1 MIEVSNPP
9 RPAVNANLQPGEG
22 SYAAVLSLQ
31 PNAPPLACSLVTPMR
46 LGSERLIASPRLH
59 GLRVGVLA
67 NPASIDHDF
76 RHVVDRLAASPDF
89 ELAAIFGPQH
99 GFQSDLQ
106 DNMIE
111 SPHAKDARR
120 NVPIFSLYSETR
132 EPTDAMLDLIDVLVI
147 DIQDVGARIYT
158 FIYTMANCLRA
169 AARKGLPVIVCDRPN
184 PIGGKAVEG
193 PMLKSGYE
201 SFVGQF
207 PIPMRHGMTVAE
219 LARLF
224 NERHGIGAELEV
236 VPMEGWSR
244 DMDWDETGLPWVMPS
259 PNMPTLDTAIV
270 YPGTVL
276 FEGTMLSEG
285 RGTTR
290 PFELIGAPWLD
301 GELLAERMNSAG
313 LTGVHFRPATFE
325 PTFQK
330 HAKATCGGCQI
341 HVTSRQEFA
350 PVQVGVSLMRECFGL
365 APERFKWRDPPYEY
379 EHDKMPIDILA
390 GSAAL
395 RQQIEQQVPLAD
407 IVDSWRPDETDFT
420 AARRPY
426 LLY

>member
-1 MIEVSNPP
+1 M
-9 RPAVNANLQPGEG
+9 L
-22 SYAAVLSLQ
+22 
-31 PNAPPLACSLVTPMR
+31 
-46 LGSERLIASPRLH
+46 LGSERLIASPRLN

-67 NPASIDHDF
+67 NPASIDHGF
-76 RHVVDRLAASPDF
+76 RHIVDRLAASPDCK
-89 ELAAIFGPQH
+89 LAAIFGPQH
-99 GFQSDLQ
+99 GFRSDLQ

-111 SPHAKDARR
+111 SPHAKDPRR
-120 NVPIFSLYSETR
+120 DVPIFSLYSETR
-132 EPTDAMLDLIDVLVI
+132 EPTPEMLDLIDVLVI
-147 DIQDVGARIYT
+147 DLQDVGARIYT

-169 AARKGLPVIVCDRPN
+169 AARRGLPVIVCDRPN
-184 PIGGKAVEG
+184 PIGGVAIEG
-193 PMLKSGYE
+193 PMLEEGYE

-207 PIPMRHGMTVAE
+207 PMPMRHGMTVAE

-224 NERHGIGAELEV
+224 NEHHRIGAQLEI

-244 DMDWDETGLPWVMPS
+244 EMYCDATGLPWVMPS

-301 GELLAERMNSAG
+301 GERLAERMNEVG
-313 LTGVHFRPATFE
+313 LKGVRFRAVSFE

-330 HAKATCGGCQI
+330 HARATCGGCQI
-341 HVTSRQEFA
+341 HVTARQEFE
-350 PVQVGVSLMRECFGL
+350 PVKAGVSLMRECYGL
-365 APERFKWRDPPYEY
+365 APDRFKWRDPPYEY

-390 GSAAL
+390 GSPTL
-395 RQQIEQQVPLAD
+395 RNQIERQVPLEEIAQG
-407 IVDSWRPDETDFT
+407 WRPGVAEF
-420 AARRPY
+420 AAAIRPY

>member
-1 MIEVSNPP
+1 
-9 RPAVNANLQPGEG
+9 
-22 SYAAVLSLQ
+22 
-31 PNAPPLACSLVTPMR
+31 MR
-46 LGSERLIASPRLH
+46 LGSERLLASSRLN
-59 GLRVGVLA
+59 GSRVGVLA
-67 NPASIDHDF
+67 NPASIDHQF
-76 RHVVDRLAASPDF
+76 RHIVDRLAASPDWA
-89 ELAAIFGPQH
+89 LSAIFGPQH

-111 SPHAKDARR
+111 SPHAKDKRR

-132 EPTDAMLDLIDVLVI
+132 EPTPEMLDLIDVLVI

-169 AARKGLPVIVCDRPN
+169 AARKNLPVIVCDRPN
-184 PIGGKAVEG
+184 PIGGVAVEG
-193 PMLKSGYE
+193 PMLEKDYE

-207 PIPMRHGMTVAE
+207 PIPMRHGMTVGE

-224 NERHGIGAELEV
+224 NERYAIGAELEIV
-236 VPMEGWSR
+236 LMEGWSR
-244 DMDWDETGLPWVMPS
+244 DMYWDATGLPWVTPS

-301 GELLAERMNSAG
+301 GERLAERMNRVG

-330 HAKATCGGCQI
+330 HARETCGGCQI
-341 HVTSRQEFA
+341 HVTLRQEFE
-350 PVQVGVSLMRECFGL
+350 PVKAGVSLMRECFGL
-365 APERFKWRDPPYEY
+365 APDRFKWRDPPYEY

-390 GSAAL
+390 GSPAL
-395 RQQIEQQVPLAD
+395 REQIERQVPLD
-407 IVDSWRPDETDFT
+407 EIVISWERGESDF
-420 AARRPY
+420 AEMRRPY

>member
-1 MIEVSNPP
+1 M
-9 RPAVNANLQPGEG
+9 L
-22 SYAAVLSLQ
+22 
-31 PNAPPLACSLVTPMR
+31 
-46 LGSERLIASPRLH
+46 LGSERLVATKRLN

-67 NPASIDHDF
+67 NPASVDHDF
-76 RHVVDRLAASPDF
+76 GHIVDRLGASADYK
-89 ELAAIFGPQH
+89 LAAIFGPQH
-99 GFQSDLQ
+99 GFKSDLQ

-120 NVPIFSLYSETR
+120 NMPIFSLYSETR
-132 EPTDAMLDLIDVLVI
+132 EPTPEMLDLIDVLVI

-158 FIYTMANCLRA
+158 FIYTVANCLRA
-169 AARKGLPVIVCDRPN
+169 AARHGLPVIVCDRPN
-184 PIGGKAVEG
+184 PIGGVAVEG
-193 PMLKSGYE
+193 PMLEPGFE

-207 PIPMRHGMTVAE
+207 PIPMRHGMTAAE

-224 NERHGIGAELEV
+224 NEHHGIGAELEV
-236 VPMEGWSR
+236 VPMQGWSR
-244 DMDWDETGLPWVMPS
+244 KMCFDDTDVPWVMPS

-301 GELLAERMNSAG
+301 GDQLAARMNGIG
-313 LTGVHFRPATFE
+313 LPGAHFRAVGFE

-330 HAKATCGGCQI
+330 HTRVLCGGCQI
-341 HVTSRQEFA
+341 HVTSRVDFE
-350 PVQVGVSLMRECFGL
+350 PVKTGVSLLRECYGL
-365 APERFKWRDPPYEY
+365 APKQFKWRDPPYEY

-390 GSAAL
+390 GSTEL
-395 RQQIEQQVPLAD
+395 REQIEQQVPLKEIAE
-407 IVDSWRPDETDFT
+407 SWAPGVT
-420 AARRPY
+420 AFEEIREPY

>member
-1 MIEVSNPP
+1 M
-9 RPAVNANLQPGEG
+9 Q
-22 SYAAVLSLQ
+22 
-31 PNAPPLACSLVTPMR
+31 
-46 LGSERLIASPRLH
+46 LGSERLLASSRLN

-67 NPASIDHDF
+67 NPASIDAEF
-76 RHVVDRLAASPDF
+76 RHIADRLAASSDWT
-89 ELAAIFGPQH
+89 LAAIFGPQH
-99 GFQSDLQ
+99 GFRSDLQ

-111 SPHAKDARR
+111 TPHTEDPKRG
-120 NVPIFSLYSETR
+120 VPIFSLYSETR
-132 EPTDAMLDLIDVLVI
+132 EPTPEMLDLIDVLVV

-158 FIYTMANCLRA
+158 FIYTIANCLRA

-184 PIGGKAVEG
+184 PIGGAIEG
-193 PMLKSGYE
+193 PMLEPGFE

-236 VPMEGWSR
+236 VPMQGWSR
-244 DMDWDETGLPWVMPS
+244 DMYWDETGLPWVMPS

-290 PFELIGAPWLD
+290 PFELIGAPFLD
-301 GELLAERMNSAG
+301 GEELAARLNAVG
-313 LTGVHFRPATFE
+313 LDGVHFRPAIFE

-330 HAKATCGGCQI
+330 HARVTCGGCQI
-341 HVTSRQEFA
+341 HVTSRRDFA
-350 PVQVGVSLMRECFGL
+350 PVMAGVSLLRECYGL
-365 APERFKWRDPPYEY
+365 APRQFAWRDPPYEY
-379 EHDKMPIDILA
+379 VHDKMPFDILA
-390 GSAAL
+390 GSGTL
-395 RQQIEQQVPLAD
+395 RAQIETQVPLAE
-407 IVDSWRPDETDFT
+407 IAASWRSGETEF
-420 AARRPY
+420 AAAIRSY

>member
-1 MIEVSNPP
+1 M
-9 RPAVNANLQPGEG
+9 L
-22 SYAAVLSLQ
+22 
-31 PNAPPLACSLVTPMR
+31 
-46 LGSERLIASPRLH
+46 LGSERLLATKRLN
-59 GLRVGVLA
+59 GLRIGVLA
-67 NPASIDHDF
+67 NPASVDHGF
-76 RHVVDRLAASPDF
+76 GHIVDRLGESADYK
-89 ELAAIFGPQH
+89 LAAIFGPQH
-99 GFQSDLQ
+99 GFKSDLQ

-111 SPHAKDARR
+111 SPHAKDVRR

-132 EPTDAMLDLIDVLVI
+132 EPTPEMLDLIDVLVI

-169 AARKGLPVIVCDRPN
+169 ASRQGLPVVVCDRPN
-184 PIGGKAVEG
+184 PIGGIAVEG
-193 PMLKSGYE
+193 PMLDPGYE

-224 NERHGIGAELEV
+224 NEHHGIGAELEV
-236 VPMEGWSR
+236 VPMQGWSR
-244 DMDWDETGLPWVMPS
+244 DMYFDDTDIPWVMPS

-301 GELLAERMNSAG
+301 GEQLAARMNDAG
-313 LTGVHFRPATFE
+313 LSGVHFRAAGFE

-330 HAKATCGGCQI
+330 HARVPCGGCQI
-341 HVTSRQEFA
+341 HVTSRRDFE
-350 PVQVGVSLMRECFGL
+350 PVKAGVSLLRECYGL
-365 APERFKWRDPPYEY
+365 APKQFKWRDPPYEY

-390 GSAAL
+390 GSTEL
-395 RQQIEQQVPLAD
+395 REQIEQQVPLDEIAE
-407 IVDSWRPDETDFT
+407 SW
-420 AARRPY
+420 AAGVAAFKDTRKPY